1 MVEAQVFVKI
11 DSYKDVL
18 RTVGLI
24 KDRLNEAKGTL
35 NKVKELKAKED
46 LELEGWDSKLSE
58 IESKIEGIDH
68 ILFEPSAL

>member
-1 MVEAQVFVKI
+1 MAEAQVFVKI

-24 KDRLNEAKGTL
+24 KDKLNAAKGTL

-46 LELEGWDSKLSE
+46 LELEGWTSKLSE

-68 ILFEPSAL
+68 ILFEPSAI

>member
-18 RTVGLI
+18 HTIGLI
-24 KDRLNEAKGTL
+24 KDRLNEAKNTL
-35 NKVKELKAKED
+35 GKIKELKNQED
-46 LELEGWDSKLSE
+46 SELESWGSKLSD
-58 IESKIEGIDH
+58 IESKMEGIDH